1 MPSDPL
7 KPGTLKRRI
16 GPGLLTAYGV
26 GVMVGAGIYVLV
38 GAVAGIAG
46 PLAWLAF
53 VIAGLVALP
62 SALSFAE
69 LSSRVPEA
77 GGAAAYMRAAF
88 GSPFLA
94 GLVGLAMV
102 LAGTVS
108 AAAVLRGGIGYLTG
122 IVAVDPQWAIL
133 AVGLLLTLIAIWG
146 VVESLGFAAILTVIE
161 VTGLLLVIGAGLMA
175 APVPEQVMPGGDLQL
190 AILSILAAAALAFF
204 AFIGFEDMV
213 NLAEET
219 RDPERNVPR
228 AIVVSLLLV
237 SVIYAAVAYVSTR
250 AVPVDALIASQRP
263 LALVWQAGTG
273 GSIAFLSAI
282 AVAAALNGVLAQI
295 VMASRVLFGL
305 GRDGGMF
312 AIFHTTSKRLG
323 TPVLG
328 SLLVG
333 GALIASALLLPVATL
348 AEISASV
355 LLGVFVLVNI
365 ALLRLKS
372 RTTAPP
378 AFSVPRIV
386 PWFGLIASL
395 GALIA
400 SMGKLA

>member
-1 MPSDPL
+1 MTD
-7 KPGTLKRRI
+7 TLRRRV
-16 GPGLLTAYGV
+16 GLGLLATYGI
-26 GVMVGAGIYVLV
+26 GVMIGAGIYVLI

-46 PLAWLAF
+46 DLAWLAF
-53 VIAGLVALP
+53 VLAGLVALP

-69 LSSRVPEA
+69 LSSRVPQA

-88 GSPFLA
+88 GSAVLA

-102 LAGTVS
+102 AAGTIS
-108 AAAVLRGGIGYLTG
+108 AAAVLRGGVGYLTG
-122 IVAVDPQWAIL
+122 IVAIDPVLGI
-133 AVGLLLTLIAIWG
+133 VGLGVLLMVIAIWG

-161 VTGLLLVIGAGLMA
+161 VTGLALVITAGMLA
-175 APVPEQVMPGGDLQL
+175 APVAVPVLEQSAPLPGLSA
-190 AILSILAAAALAFF
+190 AIMGILAATALAFF

-228 AIVVSLLLV
+228 AIIIALLLV
-237 SVIYAAVAYVSTR
+237 SVIYAAVAYSATR
-250 AVPVDALIASQRP
+250 AVATHVLAASDRP
-263 LALVWQAGTG
+263 LALVWQAWTG
-273 GSIAFLSAI
+273 GSVVFLSAI

-295 VMASRVLFGL
+295 VMAARVLFGL
-305 GRDGGMF
+305 GREGGMF
-312 AIFHTTSKRLG
+312 GVFHHTSARFG

-328 SLLVG
+328 SVLVG
-333 GALIASALLLPVATL
+333 GAVIVSAVLLPVATL

-355 LLGVFVLVNI
+355 LLVVFVLVNI

-372 RTTAPP
+372 RSPV
-378 AFSVPRIV
+378 VPRFAVPRAV

-395 GALIA
+395 AALAA
-400 SMGKLA
+400 SMADLT